1 MEIIYRAID
10 GKEFDKE
17 ADCCY
22 HESVIRDG
30 IIMLNRMGR
39 PTEKTEEAFVLWLKD
54 ADANLAFHA
63 IAEKQGDDQVSSIT
77 KGMDYG
83 LFVWDECREEYL
95 WVDDEQLYCLMI
107 AKEMIDER
115 KDA

>member
-10 GKEFDKE
+10 GKEFDNE

-22 HESVIRDG
+22 HESVLQDS
-30 IIMLNRMGR
+30 IIMLNRAGC
-39 PTEKTEEAFVLWLKD
+39 PTKVTEEAFVLWLRD
-54 ADANLAFHA
+54 VDANLAFHA
-63 IAEKQGDDQVSSIT
+63 IAEKQGDDQISSIM
-77 KGMDYG
+77 KGEDYG
-83 LFVWDECREEYL
+83 LFMWDECREEYL
-95 WVDDEQLYCLMI
+95 WVDDEQLHCLMV